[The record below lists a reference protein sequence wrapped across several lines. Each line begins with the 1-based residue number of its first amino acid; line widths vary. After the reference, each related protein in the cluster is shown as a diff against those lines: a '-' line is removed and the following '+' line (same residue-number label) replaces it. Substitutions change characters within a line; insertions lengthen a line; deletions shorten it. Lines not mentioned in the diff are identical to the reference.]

1 MKKDCYAMKN
11 KEREKEKGKTHNDG
25 HVMQVIGSSSS
36 MKIEEI
42 NATCDDDVDILFM
55 DDDVTYVE
63 VNLAHSLAHTWLLNC
78 NALFHVTPD
87 RELFTR
93 YEAKPLGIVRLGG
106 SRQCNMVGIGD
117 VMV

>member
-1 MKKDCYAMKN
+1 
-11 KEREKEKGKTHNDG
+11 
-25 HVMQVIGSSSS
+25 